1 MALAEKGLSS
11 QECLFVVNSKGT
23 LLFPLQNFTR
33 ECIDVEEGTPLG
45 RVEILDKPILE
56 QEIESKLTS
65 EQLSTVSAACTQVQ
79 KLKELRISLVT
90 HKIDTGEHSPIKQQP
105 RRTPFVH
112 REKIFQLVNDMLKQG
127 VITQAP
133 VLAYPCFGKDKEFIL
148 ETDASGGVGAVL
160 AQKQT
165 DL

>member
-79 KLKELRISLVT
+79 KLKELL
-90 HKIDTGEHSPIKQQP
+90 
-105 RRTPFVH
+105 
-112 REKIFQLVNDMLKQG
+112 
-127 VITQAP
+127 TQAP

-165 DL
+165 DLYIQWHTLQEV